1 MEWYILF
8 MENRKNRKNL
18 GILVSI
24 LMISAVLLSGC
35 GLSASLNDVKDEWAG
50 SGSAEQKKSDEM
62 SGSAEKKIDNTSEDT
77 KLKKSSSAEYNY
89 TCNLG
94 EDGTFKGIAANNVG
108 MAIVRETE
116 QKKLGSLR
124 SDGMFKVVY
133 LAVTNKKKSDITVY
147 STTMTLI
154 DTNGHKYSNSLEA
167 EREVIQNGKTN
178 FDVLRAKQV
187 NSGQTIV
194 GVAVFEIPAD
204 AEIAELRYNEAT
216 DDITLEI
223 PFKVKRAD

>member
-8 MENRKNRKNL
+8 MENMKNRKNL

-24 LMISAVLLSGC
+24 LMMAAVLFSGC
-35 GLSASLNDVKDEWAG
+35 GLSMSLDGVKNEWSG
-50 SGSAEQKKSDEM
+50 SGSADQKKSDEM
-62 SGSAEKKIDNTSEDT
+62 SGSAEKKTDKASEER
-77 KLKKSSSAEYNY
+77 KQERSSNAVYNY

-94 EDGTFKGIAANNVG
+94 EDGTFKGMADNNVG

-133 LAVTNKKKSDITVY
+133 LAVTNKKKSDITIY

-187 NSGQTIV
+187 NSDQTIV

-204 AEIAELRYNEAT
+204 AEISELRYNEST

-223 PFKVKRAD
+223 PFKVKRVD

>member
-1 MEWYILF
+1 MQ
-8 MENRKNRKNL
+8 
-18 GILVSI
+18 S
-24 LMISAVLLSGC
+24 
-35 GLSASLNDVKDEWAG
+35 
-50 SGSAEQKKSDEM
+50 
-62 SGSAEKKIDNTSEDT
+62 
-77 KLKKSSSAEYNY
+77 
-89 TCNLG
+89 G
-94 EDGTFKGIAANNVG
+94 EDGTFKGMADNNVG

-133 LAVTNKKKSDITVY
+133 LAVTNKKKSDITIY

-187 NSGQTIV
+187 NSDQTIV

-204 AEIAELRYNEAT
+204 AEISELRYNEST

-223 PFKVKRAD
+223 PFKVKRVD